1 MDKKSE
7 KENNFLPV
15 NRFASNKNQ
24 YVDEKANIEPLS
36 FISSDDIRADSEE
49 ANQETDYQFLYWQ

>member
-7 KENNFLPV
+7 KEINLLPV

-24 YVDEKANIEPLS
+24 YVDEKANIEPSS
-36 FISSDDIRADSEE
+36 FISSEDIQTDGEE